1 MLARAGLKTS
11 RPLSWCCCTDFEAF
25 VALDAET
32 IRNNERHCSAAVP
45 RPLFLFLRRF
55 EVRGTVPFQA
65 PRSHGDDLVEK
76 VRIPDQNHGLDGPSD
91 GGVKHGPV
99 QEPGSDQGHDDR
111 AAADRGSRPRRFPR
125 RCGYTRPCEAR
136 RAVPRRF
143 VRGWKRA

>member
-11 RPLSWCCCTDFEAF
+11 RPLSRCCCTDFEAF

-91 GGVKHGPV
+91 GGVKLV
-99 QEPGSDQGHDDR
+99 LSKSLDR
-111 AAADRGSRPRRFPR
+111 TRGMMTGRRPIVVRARGGFLEDAD
-125 RCGYTRPCEAR
+125 TLDLA
-136 RAVPRRF
+136 
-143 VRGWKRA
+143 